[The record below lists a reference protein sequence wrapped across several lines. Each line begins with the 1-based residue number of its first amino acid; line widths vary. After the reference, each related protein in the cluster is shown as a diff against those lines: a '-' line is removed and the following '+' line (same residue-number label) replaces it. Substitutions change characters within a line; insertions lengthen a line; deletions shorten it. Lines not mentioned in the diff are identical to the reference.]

1 MNVLFIIGWF
11 YFYYDL
17 FIFGRICNYG
27 FIYVIYFDHEGCLCG
42 VLWWIGD
49 FLMIK
54 CVLVVL
60 MVGLFFVGCVN
71 NDILLGDVYIV
82 FEVK

>member
-1 MNVLFIIGWF
+1 
-11 YFYYDL
+11 
-17 FIFGRICNYG
+17 
-27 FIYVIYFDHEGCLCG
+27 
-42 VLWWIGD
+42 
-49 FLMIK
+49 MIK